1 LTEPATTEAPPPPP
15 PPPPATTAAPAAP
28 AGPDLCGAPPNPY
41 GYNFCGNGGYIT
53 SPAGGVCGYF
63 DCIDNFSNGHGYM
76 EECSDGTYSM
86 SGGVRGACSDHGGEE
101 QPVYSG

>member
-1 LTEPATTEAPPPPP
+1 MTEPATTEAPPP